1 MYAIKLTPGMA
12 PEIVELSNGVQA
24 ELAGSPYAMSIDP
37 AGLFFAFVDE
47 MVQNGLTCYEG
58 CSIRATGELLYG
70 TVIVTRR
77 DRLGLPRS
85 VHAED
90 VGRIIG
96 LLQGFIAILGVS

>member
-1 MYAIKLTPGMA
+1 MHAIKILPSNG
-12 PEIVELSNGVQA
+12 PEIVKLSSGVQA
-24 ELAGSPYAMSIDP
+24 ELAGAPCAKIIDP
-37 AGLFFAFVDE
+37 AGMFYAFVDDT
-47 MVQNGLTCYEG
+47 VQNGLTCYEG

-96 LLQGFIAILGVS
+96 LLKGFIAILGVS